1 VKKEALGRMLITK
14 PDGSAVQRDVRIT
27 YEDQG
32 GGLFEVEV
40 LGDSPIQ
47 GYKFAV
53 LQAELKKTR
62 DLGKVVS

>member
-1 VKKEALGRMLITK
+1 MKKESVGRMLITK

-27 YEDQG
+27 YEDRG
-32 GGLFEVEV
+32 GGLFEVEI

-62 DLGKVVS
+62 DQGVVIG